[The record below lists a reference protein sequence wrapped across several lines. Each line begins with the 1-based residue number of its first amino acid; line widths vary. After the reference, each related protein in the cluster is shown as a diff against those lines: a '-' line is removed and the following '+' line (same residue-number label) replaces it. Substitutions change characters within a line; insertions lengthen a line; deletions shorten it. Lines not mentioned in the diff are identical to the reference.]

1 MTIVVWWKKN
11 MRDSTWKR
19 SRISLKCCLLF
30 NSCFLVTIVART
42 SLHNFPF
49 GPPHGAVFV
58 LHHGPGAFL
67 HWNLLFFPNVF
78 LFLSMKLW
86 KLSGRLFHRLNSTI
100 VCDVMRP
107 TEKVNLKWRH
117 FQILLSVFL
126 LPFLHAPEPA
136 NSAREFNRSNII
148 LAIQSTLMIFHSLH
162 RAPIH
167 VITRAAMSKSSQ
179 QMMKEMK
186 NAKIICAKIC
196 CTAL

>member
-1 MTIVVWWKKN
+1 MVNGMTIVVWWKKN

-78 LFLSMKLW
+78 LFFVDEIMKTLRTTLPSFELNNCIRRNAPHR
-86 KLSGRLFHRLNSTI
+86 KNKSQMKAFSDIVECFSFAISPRSGASQF
-100 VCDVMRP
+100 
-107 TEKVNLKWRH
+107 
-117 FQILLSVFL
+117 
-126 LPFLHAPEPA
+126 
-136 NSAREFNRSNII
+136 SARV
-148 LAIQSTLMIFHSLH
+148 QSF
-162 RAPIH
+162 
-167 VITRAAMSKSSQ
+167 KY
-179 QMMKEMK
+179 
-186 NAKIICAKIC
+186 
-196 CTAL
+196 